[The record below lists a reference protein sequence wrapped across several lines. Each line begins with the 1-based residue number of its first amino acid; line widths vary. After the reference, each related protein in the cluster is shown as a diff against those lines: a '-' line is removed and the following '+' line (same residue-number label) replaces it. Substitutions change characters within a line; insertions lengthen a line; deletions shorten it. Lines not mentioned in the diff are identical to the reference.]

1 MDFVLGL
8 IIVGWVFCLIWIPLV
23 IKANWKTHP
32 RALFVCFFA
41 EMWERFSY
49 YGMRALLTL
58 YMVKVVFQQIAS
70 GDIDAKSLAIYGTYT
85 ASIYLGPII
94 GGMMA
99 DKYLG
104 FRKAIL
110 LGGILIS
117 IGHIVLAAQGLV
129 AQTSELFF
137 FIALSFIIV
146 GTGYFKP
153 NISSFLG
160 KFYEQDDSRKDSAYS
175 IFYMGINVG
184 AFLSA
189 LTCGYLGEEIGWHWG
204 FGLAGVGML
213 IGLLVFW
220 VNLKHFGNEGLV
232 PDKKYDQNSVFAG
245 ISLNNI
251 IIILS
256 FIAVPLWAMLFNYD
270 SVFKYGLTGISVVVL
285 AYLIYLSTQYEN
297 GSRLLVVLILFIFHA
312 LFWALYEQA
321 GGSLTL
327 ITDRFVDR
335 SLGGSEI
342 PASQFQAL
350 NAFFIIIFAPAFSWL
365 WIKLN
370 KLKKEPSTPLKFVYS
385 LVLLAVGFLII
396 VLGATTAMASG
407 QKIIIWAIIFMY
419 LFHTLGE
426 LCLSPVGLS
435 MITKLSPPHI
445 VGFTMG
451 VWFLSYSIGNKVAT
465 EIGKLITV
473 SDLQENASMAE
484 QISPYVDVYLQWGV
498 YVVLACAVIL
508 LSLVPLLKRL
518 MKGIH

>member
-1 MDFVLGL
+1 MDFAL
-8 IIVGWVFCLIWIPLV
+8 ILLIVGWIFCLIWIPLV
-23 IKANWKTHP
+23 IKANSKIHP

-70 GDIDAKSLAIYGTYT
+70 GEADVKSLAIYGTYT

-104 FRKAIL
+104 FRKSIL

-117 IGHIVLAAQGLV
+117 LGHIALAAQGLI
-129 AQTSELFF
+129 AETNEFFF
-137 FIALSFIIV
+137 FIALAFIVV

-160 KFYEQDDSRKDSAYS
+160 KFYEQDDPRKDPAYN

-189 LTCGYLGEEIGWHWG
+189 LTCGYLGEQVGWHWG
-204 FGLAGVGML
+204 FGLAGIGMF
-213 IGLLVFW
+213 IGLFVFW
-220 VNLKHFGNEGLV
+220 KNLKYFGDKGLV
-232 PDKKYDQNSVFAG
+232 PDIKYDTQGFFAG
-245 ISLNNI
+245 LSLNK

-256 FIAVPLWAMLFNYD
+256 SLVVVPLWAILFSYD
-270 SVFKYGLTGISVVVL
+270 DVFKIGLSGITVIVL
-285 AYLIYLSTQYEN
+285 AYLIYLSTKYEN
-297 GSRLLVVLILFIFHA
+297 GSRLLVVLILFVFHA
-312 LFWALYEQA
+312 MFWALFEQA

-335 SLGGSEI
+335 TIGNSEI

-350 NAFFIIIFAPAFSWL
+350 NAFFIIIFAPVFAWL
-365 WIKLN
+365 WMKLN
-370 KLKKEPSTPLKFVYS
+370 KLKAEPSTPLKFVYS
-385 LVLLAVGFLII
+385 LVLLAIGFLII
-396 VLGATTAMASG
+396 VLGAKSAMESG
-407 QKIIIWAIIFMY
+407 ESIIVWAIVFMY

-435 MITKLSPPHI
+435 MVTKLSPPDI

-451 VWFLSYSIGNKVAT
+451 AWFLSYSVGNKVAT
-465 EIGKLITV
+465 EIGKLISV
-473 SDLQENASMAE
+473 GDLDENASMAE

-498 YVVLACAVIL
+498 YVVLGCAVVL
-508 LSLVPLLKRL
+508 LSLVPILKKL

>member
-1 MDFVLGL
+1 MDFSLLL
-8 IIVGWVFCLIWIPLV
+8 IIVGWLFCLVWIPLV
-23 IKANWKTHP
+23 IKLNWKIHP

-58 YMVKVVFQQIAS
+58 YMVKIVFQQISS
-70 GDIDAKSLAIYGTYT
+70 GEADVKSLAIYGTYT

-110 LGGILIS
+110 LGGVLIS
-117 IGHIVLAAQGLV
+117 IGHIVLAAQGLI
-129 AQTSELFF
+129 AETNELFF
-137 FIALSFIIV
+137 FIALSFIVI

-160 KFYEQDDSRKDSAYS
+160 KFYEQDDPRKDPAYN

-189 LTCGYLGEEIGWHWG
+189 LTCGYLGEKVGWHWG
-204 FGLAGVGML
+204 FGLAGVGMFVGL
-213 IGLLVFW
+213 IVFW
-220 VNLKHFGNEGLV
+220 VNLKNFGDQGVV
-232 PDKKYDQNSVFAG
+232 PDNKYDNDSVFAG
-245 ISLNNI
+245 FSLNKL

-256 FIAVPLWAMLFNYD
+256 FVAVPLWAILFNFD
-270 SVFKYGLTGISVVVL
+270 NVFKYGLTGITIAVL
-285 AYLIYLSTQYEN
+285 AYLVYLSTQYEN
-297 GSRLLVVLILFIFHA
+297 GSRLLVVLVLFIFHA
-312 LFWALYEQA
+312 VFWALFEQA

-327 ITDRFVDR
+327 ITDRFVNR
-335 SLGGSEI
+335 TVGNSEI
-342 PASQFQAL
+342 PASQFQSL
-350 NAFFIIIFAPAFSWL
+350 NAFFIIIFAPIFAWL

-370 KLKKEPSTPLKFVYS
+370 KLKLEPSTPLKFVYS
-385 LVLLAVGFLII
+385 LVLLAIGFLII
-396 VLGATTAMASG
+396 VFGASSAIASG

-451 VWFLSYSIGNKVAT
+451 VWFLSYSVGNKMAT
-465 EIGKLITV
+465 EIGKLISV
-473 SDLQENASMAE
+473 GNLKENASMAE
-484 QISPYVDVYLQWGV
+484 QINPYVDVYLQWGV
-498 YVVLACAVIL
+498 YVVLGCALVL
-508 LSLVPLLKRL
+508 LCLVPLLKKL
-518 MKGIH
+518 MKGIR

>member
-8 IIVGWVFCLIWIPLV
+8 LIVGWVFCLIWIPLV

-58 YMVKVVFQQIAS
+58 YMVKVVFQEISS
-70 GDIDAKSLAIYGTYT
+70 GEADVKSLAIYGSYT

-99 DKYLG
+99 DKFLG
-104 FRKAIL
+104 FRKAII
-110 LGGILIS
+110 LGGVLIS

-129 AQTSELFF
+129 AETNELFF
-137 FIALSFIIV
+137 FIALSFIVV

-160 KFYEQDDSRKDSAYS
+160 KFYEQDDIRKDSAYN

-189 LTCGYLGEEIGWHWG
+189 LTCGYLGEEVGWHWG
-204 FGLAGVGML
+204 FGLAGIGMIVGL
-213 IGLLVFW
+213 IVFW
-220 VNLKHFGNEGLV
+220 INLKHFGDEGRV
-232 PDKKYDQNSVFAG
+232 PDKKNDAKSILG
-245 ISLNNI
+245 SISLNNVI
-251 IIILS
+251 ILLS
-256 FIAVPLWAMLFNYD
+256 FIAVPLWATLFNYD
-270 SVFKYGLTGISVVVL
+270 MVFKYGLTGITVAVL
-285 AYLIYLSTQYEN
+285 AYLIYLSTKYEN
-297 GSRLLVVLILFIFHA
+297 GSRLLVVLILFLFHA
-312 LFWALYEQA
+312 MFWALFEQA

-335 SLGGSEI
+335 TMGSSEI

-350 NAFFIIIFAPAFSWL
+350 NAFFIIIFAPAYSWL

-370 KLKKEPSTPLKFVYS
+370 KLKMEPSTPLKFVYS

-396 VLGATTAMASG
+396 VLGAKSAMASG
-407 QKIIIWAIIFMY
+407 QKIMVWVIILMY
-419 LFHTLGE
+419 MFHTLGE

-435 MITKLSPPHI
+435 MITKLSPPDI

-451 VWFLSYSIGNKVAT
+451 VWFLSYSVGNKMAT
-465 EIGKLITV
+465 EIGKRISTG
-473 SDLQENASMAE
+473 DLQDNASMSD

-498 YVVLACAVIL
+498 YVVLGCALIL
-508 LSLVPLLKRL
+508 LFLVPLLRKL

>member
-1 MDFVLGL
+1 MDFSLGL
-8 IIVGWVFCLIWIPLV
+8 IIFGWIFCLIWIPMV
-23 IKANWKTHP
+23 IKANVKIHP

-70 GDIDAKSLAIYGTYT
+70 GEADVKSLAIYGTYT

-99 DKYLG
+99 DKFLG
-104 FRKAIL
+104 FRKSIL
-110 LGGILIS
+110 LGGVLIS

-129 AQTSELFF
+129 AETNEFFF
-137 FIALSFIIV
+137 FIALSFIVV

-160 KFYEQDDSRKDSAYS
+160 KFYEQDDPRKDPAYN

-189 LTCGYLGEEIGWHWG
+189 LTCGYLGESVGWHWG
-204 FGLAGVGML
+204 FGLAGIGMFVGL
-213 IGLLVFW
+213 IVFW
-220 VNLKHFGNEGLV
+220 KNLKHFEDKGLV
-232 PDKKYDQNSVFAG
+232 PDTKFDTQNVFAG
-245 ISLNNI
+245 LSINKL
-251 IIILS
+251 IILLS
-256 FIAVPLWAMLFNYD
+256 FLAVPLWAILFSYD
-270 SVFKYGLTGISVVVL
+270 NVFKVGLTGITVFVL
-285 AYLIYLSTQYEN
+285 AYLIYLSTKYEN
-297 GSRLLVVLILFIFHA
+297 GSRLLVVLILFVFHA
-312 LFWALYEQA
+312 MFWALFEQA

-335 SLGGSEI
+335 FIGNSEI

-350 NAFFIIIFAPAFSWL
+350 NALFIVVFAPVFAWL
-365 WIKLN
+365 WMKLN
-370 KLKKEPSTPLKFVYS
+370 KLKLEPSTPLKFVYS
-385 LVLLAVGFLII
+385 LVLLALGFLII
-396 VLGATTAMASG
+396 VLGAKSAIASG
-407 QKIIIWAIIFMY
+407 DKIVIWAIIFMY

-435 MITKLSPPHI
+435 MITKLSPSHI

-451 VWFLSYSIGNKVAT
+451 VWFLSYSVGNKVAT

-473 SDLQENASMAE
+473 GEIGENASMSE
-484 QISPYVDVYLQWGV
+484 QINPFVDVYLQWGV
-498 YVVLACAVIL
+498 YVVLGCAAIL
-508 LSLVPLLKRL
+508 LLLVPLLKKL

>member
-1 MDFVLGL
+1 MDFALGL
-8 IIVGWVFCLIWIPLV
+8 LIFGWIFCLIWIPIV
-23 IKANWKTHP
+23 IKANSKMHP

-58 YMVKVVFQQIAS
+58 YMVKVVFQQITA
-70 GDIDAKSLAIYGTYT
+70 GEADVKSLAIYGTYT

-99 DKYLG
+99 DKFLG

-117 IGHIVLAAQGLV
+117 IGHIVLAAQGLI
-129 AQTSELFF
+129 AETNEMFF
-137 FIALSFIIV
+137 FVALSFIVV

-160 KFYEQDDSRKDSAYS
+160 KFYEQDDPRKDPAYN

-189 LTCGYLGEEIGWHWG
+189 LTCGYLGEGYGWHWG
-204 FGLAGVGML
+204 FGLAGIGMFVGL
-213 IGLLVFW
+213 IVFW
-220 VNLKHFGNEGLV
+220 INLKYFDDKGLV
-232 PDKKYDQNSVFAG
+232 PDKKYDTESVFAG
-245 ISLNNI
+245 FSLNKI
-251 IIILS
+251 IILLS
-256 FIAVPLWAMLFNYD
+256 FIAVPLWAILFNFD
-270 SVFKYGLTGISVVVL
+270 DVFKYGLTGITLLVL
-285 AYLIYLSTQYEN
+285 AYLIYLSTRYEN

-312 LFWALYEQA
+312 VFWALFEQA

-335 SLGGSEI
+335 SVGDSEI

-350 NAFFIIIFAPAFSWL
+350 NALFIIIFAPVFAWL
-365 WIKLN
+365 WLKLN
-370 KLKKEPSTPLKFVYS
+370 KLKAEPSTPLKFVFS
-385 LVLLAVGFLII
+385 LVLLAVGFLVI
-396 VLGATTAMASG
+396 VLGAKSAMESG
-407 QKIIIWAIIFMY
+407 EKIILWAIVFMY

-435 MITKLSPPHI
+435 MITKLSPQHI

-451 VWFLSYSIGNKVAT
+451 AWFLSYSVGNKMAT
-465 EIGKLITV
+465 EIGKLISIGDV
-473 SDLQENASMAE
+473 EDNASMAD
-484 QISPYVDVYLQWGV
+484 QISPYVDVYLNWGV
-498 YVVLACAVIL
+498 YVVLGCAFVL
-508 LSLVPLLKRL
+508 LLFVPLLKKL

>member
-8 IIVGWVFCLIWIPLV
+8 IIVGWVFCLVWIPLV

-58 YMVKVVFQQIAS
+58 YMVKVVFQQVAS

-189 LTCGYLGEEIGWHWG
+189 LTCGYLGEEVGWHWG

-213 IGLLVFW
+213 IGLIVFW

-232 PDKKYDQNSVFAG
+232 PDKKYDQSSVFAG

-256 FIAVPLWAMLFNYD
+256 FIAVPLWAILFNYD
-270 SVFKYGLTGISVVVL
+270 SVFKYGLTGITVVVL

-335 SLGGSEI
+335 FLGSSEI

-385 LVLLAVGFLII
+385 LVLLAIGFLII

-407 QKIIIWAIIFMY
+407 QKIIIWAIILMY
-419 LFHTLGE
+419 MFHTLGE

-451 VWFLSYSIGNKVAT
+451 VWFLSYSKGNKVAT

-473 SDLQENASMAE
+473 NDLQENASMAE

-508 LSLVPLLKRL
+508 LSLVPLLKRQ
-518 MKGIH
+518 MKSIH

>member
-1 MDFVLGL
+1 MDFALGL
-8 IIVGWVFCLIWIPLV
+8 LIFGWVFCLVWIPLI
-23 IKANWKTHP
+23 IKANSKIHP

-58 YMVKVVFQQIAS
+58 YMVKIVFQQISS
-70 GDIDAKSLAIYGTYT
+70 GEADVKSLAIYGTYT

-104 FRKAIL
+104 FRKSIL

-117 IGHIVLAAQGLV
+117 IGHIALAAQGLI
-129 AQTSELFF
+129 AETNEMFF

-160 KFYEQDDSRKDSAYS
+160 KFYEQDDPRKDPAYN

-189 LTCGYLGEEIGWHWG
+189 LTCGYLGEQVGWHWG
-204 FGLAGVGML
+204 FGLAGIGMF
-213 IGLLVFW
+213 IGLIVFW
-220 VNLKHFGNEGLV
+220 VNLKHFGDEGHV
-232 PDKKYDQNSVFAG
+232 PDKKYDRESVFAG
-245 ISLNNI
+245 LSLNKL
-251 IIILS
+251 IILLS
-256 FIAVPLWAMLFNYD
+256 FVAVPLWAILFNYD
-270 SVFKYGLTGISVVVL
+270 AVFKSGLTGITIAVL
-285 AYLIYLSTQYEN
+285 AYLVYLSTKYEN
-297 GSRLLVVLILFIFHA
+297 GSRLLVVLVLFIFHA
-312 LFWALYEQA
+312 MFWALFEQA

-335 SLGGSEI
+335 SVGDSEI

-350 NAFFIIIFAPAFSWL
+350 NALFIIIFAPAFAWL

-370 KLKKEPSTPLKFVYS
+370 KLKLEPSTPLKFVYS
-385 LVLLAVGFLII
+385 LVLLAVGFLVI
-396 VLGATTAMASG
+396 VWGAKSAMASG
-407 QKIIIWAIIFMY
+407 QKIILWAIVFMY

-426 LCLSPVGLS
+426 LCLSPIGLS

-451 VWFLSYSIGNKVAT
+451 AWFLSYSVGNKVAT
-465 EIGKLITV
+465 EIGKLISV
-473 SDLQENASMAE
+473 GDLEENATMAE

-498 YVVLACAVIL
+498 YVVLGCALVL
-508 LSLVPLLKRL
+508 LCLVPLMKRL

>member
-8 IIVGWVFCLIWIPLV
+8 IIVGWLFCLIWIPLV
-23 IKANWKTHP
+23 IKANWKIHP

-70 GDIDAKSLAIYGTYT
+70 GEADVKSLAIYGSYT

-94 GGMMA
+94 GGIMA

-117 IGHIVLAAQGLV
+117 IGHIVLAAQGIV
-129 AQTSELFF
+129 AETNELFF
-137 FIALSFIIV
+137 FIALSFIVV

-160 KFYEQDDSRKDSAYS
+160 KFYEKDDSRKDSAYN

-189 LTCGYLGEEIGWHWG
+189 LTCGYLGEEVGWHWG
-204 FGLAGVGML
+204 FGLAGIGML
-213 IGLLVFW
+213 VGLFVFW
-220 VNLKHFGNEGLV
+220 KNLKHFGEEGLV
-232 PDKKYDQNSVFAG
+232 PQNKYEDEKLSIGF
-245 ISLNNI
+245 SLNKLI
-251 IIILS
+251 IVLS
-256 FIAVPLWAMLFNYD
+256 FIAVPLWAMLFSYD
-270 SVFKYGLTGISVVVL
+270 AVFKFGLTGITAVVL
-285 AYLIYLSTQYEN
+285 GYLIYLSTKYEN

-312 LFWALYEQA
+312 LFWALFEQA

-335 SLGGSEI
+335 FIGNSEI

-365 WIKLN
+365 WMKLN
-370 KLKKEPSTPLKFVYS
+370 KLKAEPSTPLKFVYA
-385 LVLLAVGFLII
+385 LVLLAIGFLII
-396 VLGATTAMASG
+396 VLGASSAIASG
-407 QKIIIWAIIFMY
+407 EKIILWAIVFMY

-435 MITKLSPPHI
+435 MITKLSPGDI

-451 VWFLSYSIGNKVAT
+451 VWFLSYSVGNKMAT
-465 EIGKLITV
+465 EIGKLV
-473 SDLQENASMAE
+473 SIGNLEEGAAMAE
-484 QISPYVDVYLQWGV
+484 QIKPYVNVYLQWGV
-498 YVVLACAVIL
+498 YVVLGCALVL
-508 LSLVPLLKRL
+508 LCLVPLLRKL
-518 MKGIH
+518 MKGIR

>member
-8 IIVGWVFCLIWIPLV
+8 LIVGWVFCLIWIPLV

-58 YMVKVVFQQIAS
+58 YMVKVVFQQISS
-70 GDIDAKSLAIYGTYT
+70 GDADIKSLAIYGSYT

-99 DKYLG
+99 DKFLG

-129 AQTSELFF
+129 AETNELFF
-137 FIALSFIIV
+137 FIALSFIVV

-160 KFYEQDDSRKDSAYS
+160 KFYEQDDPRKDSAFN

-189 LTCGYLGEEIGWHWG
+189 LTCGYLGEEVGWHWG
-204 FGLAGVGML
+204 FGLAGVGMI
-213 IGLLVFW
+213 IGLIVFW
-220 VNLKHFGNEGLV
+220 INLKHFGDEGLV
-232 PDKKYDQNSVFAG
+232 PDEKYSKGNAFAG

-251 IIILS
+251 IILLS
-256 FIAVPLWAMLFNYD
+256 FIAVPLWALLFNHD
-270 SVFKYGLTGISVVVL
+270 MVFKYGLTAITIIVL
-285 AYLIYLSTQYEN
+285 AYLVYLSTIYEN
-297 GSRLLVVLILFIFHA
+297 GSRLLVVLILFVFHA
-312 LFWALYEQA
+312 MFWALFEQA

-335 SLGGSEI
+335 SMGASEI

-350 NAFFIIIFAPAFSWL
+350 NAFFIVIFAPAYSWL

-385 LVLLAVGFLII
+385 LVLLAIGFLII
-396 VLGATTAMASG
+396 VLGAKAAMASG
-407 QKIIIWAIIFMY
+407 QKIIIWAVIFMY

-435 MITKLSPPHI
+435 MITKLSPKHI

-451 VWFLSYSIGNKVAT
+451 VWFLSYSVGNKVAT
-465 EIGKLITV
+465 EIGKLISIGDV
-473 SDLQENASMAE
+473 QENASMAQ

-498 YVVLACAVIL
+498 YVVLGCALVL
-508 LSLVPLLKRL
+508 LLLVPLLKRL

>member
-8 IIVGWVFCLIWIPLV
+8 IIVGWLFCLIWIPLV
-23 IKANWKTHP
+23 IKANWKIHP

-58 YMVKVVFQQIAS
+58 YMVKVVFQQISS
-70 GDIDAKSLAIYGTYT
+70 GEADVKSLAIYGSYT

-94 GGMMA
+94 GGIMA

-117 IGHIVLAAQGLV
+117 IGHIVLAAQGIV
-129 AQTSELFF
+129 AETNELFF
-137 FIALSFIIV
+137 FVALSFIVV

-160 KFYEQDDSRKDSAYS
+160 KFYDQDDSRKDSAYN

-189 LTCGYLGEEIGWHWG
+189 LTCGYLGEEVGWHWG
-204 FGLAGVGML
+204 FGLAGIGML
-213 IGLLVFW
+213 LGLFVFW
-220 VNLKHFGNEGLV
+220 KNLKHFGKEGLV
-232 PDKKYDQNSVFAG
+232 PQKKYDDESVFAG
-245 ISLNNI
+245 FSLNKLI
-251 IIILS
+251 ILLS
-256 FIAVPLWAMLFNYD
+256 FIAVPLWALLFSYD
-270 SVFKYGLTGISVVVL
+270 VVFKFGLTGITIAVL
-285 AYLIYLSTQYEN
+285 AYLIYLSTKYEN
-297 GSRLLVVLILFIFHA
+297 GSRLLVVLILFLFHA
-312 LFWALYEQA
+312 MFWALFEQA

-335 SLGGSEI
+335 SIGNSEI

-350 NAFFIIIFAPAFSWL
+350 NAFFIIVFAPVFSWL
-365 WIKLN
+365 WMKLN

-385 LVLLAVGFLII
+385 LVLLAIGFLVI
-396 VLGATTAMASG
+396 VMGATSAIASG
-407 QKIIIWAIIFMY
+407 QKIIIWAIVFMY

-435 MITKLSPPHI
+435 MVTKLSPGDI
-445 VGFTMG
+445 VGFSMG
-451 VWFLSYSIGNKVAT
+451 AWFLSYSVGNKMAT
-465 EIGKLITV
+465 EIGKLISV
-473 SDLQENASMAE
+473 GNIGESSSMEA
-484 QISPYVDVYLQWGV
+484 QIQPYIDVYLNWGV
-498 YVVLACAVIL
+498 YVVLGCALGL
-508 LSLVPLLKRL
+508 LCLVPVLKKL
-518 MKGIH
+518 MKGIR

>member
-1 MDFVLGL
+1 MDFAL
-8 IIVGWVFCLIWIPLV
+8 ILLIVGWIFCLIWIPLV
-23 IKANWKTHP
+23 IKANSKIHP

-70 GDIDAKSLAIYGTYT
+70 GEADVKSLAIYGTYT

-104 FRKAIL
+104 FRKSIL
-110 LGGILIS
+110 LGGVLIS
-117 IGHIVLAAQGLV
+117 LGHIALAAQGLI
-129 AQTSELFF
+129 AETNEFFF
-137 FIALSFIIV
+137 FIALAFIVV

-160 KFYEQDDSRKDSAYS
+160 KFYKQDDPRKDPAYN

-189 LTCGYLGEEIGWHWG
+189 LTCGYLGEQVGWHWG
-204 FGLAGVGML
+204 FGLAGIGMF
-213 IGLLVFW
+213 IGLFVFW
-220 VNLKHFGNEGLV
+220 KNLKYFGDKGLV
-232 PDKKYDQNSVFAG
+232 PDIKYDTQGFFAG
-245 ISLNNI
+245 LSLNK
-251 IIILS
+251 IIILLS
-256 FIAVPLWAMLFNYD
+256 LVAVPLWAILFSYD
-270 SVFKYGLTGISVVVL
+270 DVFKIGLSGITVVVL
-285 AYLIYLSTQYEN
+285 VYLIYLSTKYEN
-297 GSRLLVVLILFIFHA
+297 GSRLLVVLILFVFHA
-312 LFWALYEQA
+312 MFWALFEQA

-335 SLGGSEI
+335 TIGNSEI

-350 NAFFIIIFAPAFSWL
+350 NAFFIIIFAPVFAWL
-365 WIKLN
+365 WMKLN
-370 KLKKEPSTPLKFVYS
+370 KLKAEPSTPLKFVYS
-385 LVLLAVGFLII
+385 LVLLAIGFLII
-396 VLGATTAMASG
+396 VLGAKSAMESG
-407 QKIIIWAIIFMY
+407 ESIIVWAIVFMY

-435 MITKLSPPHI
+435 MVTKLSPPDI

-451 VWFLSYSIGNKVAT
+451 AWFLSYSVGNKVAT
-465 EIGKLITV
+465 EIGKLISV
-473 SDLQENASMAE
+473 GDLDENASMAE

-498 YVVLACAVIL
+498 YVVLGCAVVL
-508 LSLVPLLKRL
+508 LALVPVLKKL